1 LVIQYYDVSEDGT
14 ATNFRVT
21 DLVALNAEVIEGI
34 KCVSY
39 IGQFEGVQA
48 VAAVEVVQR

>member
-1 LVIQYYDVSEDGT
+1 VVIQCYHVLEDCS

-21 DLVALNAEVIEGI
+21 EMVALNAEVIKVI

-39 IGQFEGVQA
+39 IGQFEGV
-48 VAAVEVVQR
+48 VQRQ